1 MESTQ
6 LARGEL
12 ARGFSTQRTA
22 EIVGV
27 TYRQLDYWA
36 RTDLVKPSLVTASG
50 SGSRRLYSYSDLLE
64 LKVIKNL
71 IDNGIRLEQIRK
83 IFLYLREDLGADVS
97 TAQLVISGT
106 ASVVVHTGD
115 EIIELLQGGQTALN
129 VLSLAGVKEQVDAA
143 IFSLFPEPEPEP
155 EPESERD
162 SDSDDDRRRAVG
174 LI

>member
-1 MESTQ
+1 MENTK

-12 ARGFSTQRTA
+12 ARGFGTQRTA

-50 SGSRRLYSYSDLLE
+50 SGSRRLYSYSNLLE

-83 IFLYLREDLGADVS
+83 IFLYLREDLGTDVA
-97 TAQLVISGT
+97 TAQLVISGST
-106 ASVVVHTGD
+106 SVVVHTGD
-115 EIIELLQGGQTALN
+115 EIIDLLQGGQTALN

-143 IFSLFPEPEPEP
+143 IVSLFPEPEPEP
-155 EPESERD
+155 ELEPESEL
-162 SDSDDDRRRAVG
+162 DSDDRSRAVG
-174 LI
+174 LL

>member
-1 MESTQ
+1 MENTK

-50 SGSRRLYSYSDLLE
+50 SGSRRLYSYSNLLE

-83 IFLYLREDLGADVS
+83 IFLYLREDLGTDVA
-97 TAQLVISGT
+97 TAQLVISGST
-106 ASVVVHTGD
+106 SVVVHTGE

-143 IFSLFPEPEPEP
+143 IVSLFPEPEPEP
-155 EPESERD
+155 ELEPESEL
-162 SDSDDDRRRAVG
+162 DSDDRSRAVG
-174 LI
+174 LL

>member
-1 MESTQ
+1 MEST
-6 LARGEL
+6 EL

-106 ASVVVHTGD
+106 TSVVVHTGD

-143 IFSLFPEPEPEP
+143 IVNLFAET
-155 EPESERD
+155 D
-162 SDSDDDRRRAVG
+162 DGADDRRRAVG
-174 LI
+174 QL

>member
-1 MESTQ
+1 MKSTER
-6 LARGEL
+6 ARTEL

-50 SGSRRLYSYSDLLE
+50 SGSRRLYSYRDLLE

-71 IDNGIRLEQIRK
+71 LDNGIRLEQIRK
-83 IFLYLREDLGADVS
+83 IFLYLRDDLGTDVS

-115 EIIELLQGGQTALN
+115 EIIELLQKGQTALN
-129 VLSLAGVKEQVDAA
+129 VLSLAGVKKQVDAA
-143 IFSLFPEPEPEP
+143 IVSLFPEPEPEP
-155 EPESERD
+155 
-162 SDSDDDRRRAVG
+162 DSDDRPRAVG
-174 LI
+174 QL